1 MAVYRTRS
9 AWWRSPRAQMALWAF
24 AYLAA
29 IILICGTIGAL
40 L

>member
-9 AWWRSPRAQMALWAF
+9 AWWRSPQKMIIASAVGYMV
-24 AYLAA
+24 A
-29 IILICGTIGAL
+29 IMLICGTIGAL